1 LLVRFWQ
8 EWVKLAGDS
17 QLVGSF
23 FEDLAVALLQQ
34 QQLHLFV
41 VVLPH
46 R

>member
-8 EWVKLAGDS
+8 EWVELAEDS

-34 QQLHLFV
+34 QQLCLFV
-41 VVLPH
+41 DVLPH